1 MSTLQR
7 FTIYDVMEKNG
18 VFRINPANAGAQSE
32 DGTVLYSGPVEFPKM
47 LYHPQGL
54 ERVLVP
60 AEIIST
66 PMGPKYSAEQRE
78 IIFVLVPNALEESRL
93 LAEGWHQHPSDAIA
107 ARTGKPGPAKGMGDV
122 VKLQA
127 KSLADQMVEIAELKA
142 KIKELEET

>member
-1 MSTLQR
+1 MQR

-18 VFRINPANAGAQSE
+18 VFRTNPANAGAQSE

-47 LYHPQGL
+47 LYHPEGK

-78 IIFVLVPNALEESRL
+78 LVHVLVQNALEESRL
-93 LAEGWHQHPSDAIA
+93 LAEGWHQHPSDAISV
-107 ARTGKPGPAKGMGDV
+107 RTGLPGPAKGMGDM

-127 KSLADQMVEIAELKA
+127 KSLADQAAEIEALKA
-142 KIKELEET
+142 KIKELEEA